1 VSRVYA
7 PAIYPFPDPVLI
19 RQHCLDPTLVKAYAA
34 DFCGTATLRLEHEK
48 GWRAPGMTADGCL
61 EIAATALALTLFA
74 GAKVLQPSV
83 PAQAKVVVY
92 RTNLARAR
100 GGVNVLHSE
109 PKVFIDDVQVGKM
122 PRASV
127 KRGSVLEFS
136 MAPGTHH
143 IYSDE
148 KSRGASFEAI
158 AGQIYYVRITLLA
171 GGFTARRGGT
181 RGHRAGKYE
190 SREAA
195 K

>member
-1 VSRVYA
+1 MNFV
-7 PAIYPFPDPVLI
+7 
-19 RQHCLDPTLVKAYAA
+19 
-34 DFCGTATLRLEHEK
+34 
-48 GWRAPGMTADGCL
+48 
-61 EIAATALALTLFA
+61 IAVTALAFTLFA
-74 GAKVLQPSV
+74 TGAKAQEPPAPS
-83 PAQAKVVVY
+83 QAKVVVY
-92 RTNLARAR
+92 RTNLAGTR

-136 MAPGTHH
+136 VAPGTHR

-148 KSRGASFEAI
+148 KSRGASIEAI
-158 AGQIYYVRITLLA
+158 AGQIYYVRITLLV
-171 GGFTARRGGT
+171 GSFTARGEPELVD
-181 RGHRAGKYE
+181 AEQGKYE

>member
-1 VSRVYA
+1 MKSVITV
-7 PAIYPFPDPVLI
+7 
-19 RQHCLDPTLVKAYAA
+19 
-34 DFCGTATLRLEHEK
+34 
-48 GWRAPGMTADGCL
+48 
-61 EIAATALALTLFA
+61 TALALTLFA
-74 GAKVLQPSV
+74 TGAKAQEPSV
-83 PAQAKVVVY
+83 QAQAKVVVY
-92 RTNLARAR
+92 RTNLAGVR

-136 MAPGTHH
+136 VAPGTHH

-158 AGQIYYVRITLLA
+158 AGQIYYVRITLLV
-171 GGFTARRGGT
+171 GSFTAHGEAELVDAEQR
-181 RGHRAGKYE
+181 KYE

>member
-1 VSRVYA
+1 MKSVIAVT
-7 PAIYPFPDPVLI
+7 AI
-19 RQHCLDPTLVKAYAA
+19 
-34 DFCGTATLRLEHEK
+34 
-48 GWRAPGMTADGCL
+48 
-61 EIAATALALTLFA
+61 ALTLFST
-74 GAKVLQPSV
+74 GAKAQEPPA

-92 RTNLARAR
+92 RTNLAGAR

-136 MAPGTHH
+136 VAPGTHR

-158 AGQIYYVRITLLA
+158 AGQIYYVRITLLV
-171 GGFTARRGGT
+171 GSFTAHGE
-181 RGHRAGKYE
+181 AELVDPEQGKYE

>member
-1 VSRVYA
+1 MKSV
-7 PAIYPFPDPVLI
+7 
-19 RQHCLDPTLVKAYAA
+19 
-34 DFCGTATLRLEHEK
+34 
-48 GWRAPGMTADGCL
+48 
-61 EIAATALALTLFA
+61 IAVTTLALTLFVTGTKA
-74 GAKVLQPSV
+74 QERPV

-92 RTNLARAR
+92 RTNLAGAR

-136 MAPGTHH
+136 VAPGTHR

-158 AGQIYYVRITLLA
+158 AGQIYYVRITLLV
-171 GGFTARRGGT
+171 GGFTAHGE
-181 RGHRAGKYE
+181 AELVDAEQGKYE